1 MNYIVYR
8 IYYDNQIVYVG
19 RTKQRL
25 IDRVRMHFFGNPYMP
40 KIDIFRT
47 TKIDYALFD
56 SESDQFV
63 YEVYLINLYRPF
75 LNQHDLGHGNL
86 TISLPE
92 PKFYNW
98 ESPILE
104 KWKEK
109 YIEYVIDTAPLD
121 YFNEDFYFY

>member
-8 IYYDNQIVYVG
+8 IYYDNEIVYIG

-25 IDRVRMHFFGNPYMP
+25 SDRIRMHFFGNPYMP

-47 TKIDYALFD
+47 TKIDYALFN

-63 YEVYLINLYRPF
+63 YEVYLINLYHPI
-75 LNQHDLGHGNL
+75 LNQHDLGSGGL

-98 ESPILE
+98 TNPILE

-109 YIEYVIDTAPLD
+109 YIEYLIDTASLD
-121 YFNEDFYFY
+121 YPNEDFYFY

>member
-25 IDRVRMHFFGNPYMP
+25 IDRMRMHFFGNPYMP

-47 TKIDYALFD
+47 TKIDYALFN

-63 YEVYLINLYRPF
+63 YEVYLINLYHPV
-75 LNQHDLGHGNL
+75 LNKHDSGCGDL
-86 TISLPE
+86 TIRLQE

-98 ESPILE
+98 TNPIIE

-109 YIEYVIDTAPLD
+109 YIEYLIDTASLD
-121 YFNEDFYFY
+121 DINEDFYFY

>member
-1 MNYIVYR
+1 MSYIVYR
-8 IYYDNQIVYVG
+8 IYYDDKIIYIG
-19 RTKQRL
+19 RTKQHL
-25 IDRVRMHFFGNPYMP
+25 IDRMRMHFFGNPYMP

-47 TKIDYALFD
+47 TKIDYALFN

-63 YEVYLINLYRPF
+63 YEVYLINLYHPE
-75 LNQHDLGHGNL
+75 LNFHDASHDSL

-98 ESPILE
+98 ENPILE

-109 YIEYVIDTAPLD
+109 YIQHLIDTAPLD
-121 YFNEDFYFY
+121 DTNEDFYFY

>member
-1 MNYIVYR
+1 
-8 IYYDNQIVYVG
+8 
-19 RTKQRL
+19 
-25 IDRVRMHFFGNPYMP
+25 MHFFGNPYMP

-63 YEVYLINLYRPF
+63 YEVYLINLYHPE
-75 LNQHDLGHGNL
+75 LNFHDASHDDL
-86 TISLPE
+86 TIYLPE

-98 ESPILE
+98 TNPILE

-109 YIEYVIDTAPLD
+109 YIEYLIDTAPLD
-121 YFNEDFYFY
+121 YPNEDFYFY